1 MDLFRYFVRFLYKI
15 RWYLVIMPMISLII
29 AWFMT
34 RNMERIYDTNT
45 TIYTG
50 MITGYNIEGGTGSA
64 GGNSQT
70 NITNLMLIITTDNTI
85 HEVSLR
91 LFARCMMYGNPN
103 KDNNYISA
111 EHFRQLNASV
121 PADVKALINHSNEAQ
136 TYANL
141 KAYEKPSQDNFL
153 FGLTNYHPYFGINS
167 ITSRL
172 KVLQL
177 QKSDIIDIGYSANDA
192 GIAYNTLDILNDVF
206 SKQYQQLRYG
216 ETSNVIKF
224 FEREVARLY
233 RILTSAEDDLIRY
246 NVSKRVINYGEQTK
260 QVAAM
265 DAQQQNFR
273 NDQLMNY
280 TTAKALLDY
289 LERQL
294 GNRAQ
299 IIRSNKEFTNQVR
312 DISRIQSRISNL
324 KLMSSEGGGNNNESQ
339 EELAKAQRD
348 LQRATGRVTQL
359 TKDIEAATF
368 STETGVKA
376 QDMLGRWLEQLL
388 LLEKTKAEMTATD
401 IMKNELDRQYLY
413 FAPIGATL
421 ERKSRHI
428 GFIEGNY
435 MEMLR
440 ALNSA
445 RMRQRNLQMS
455 TATLRVLNP
464 PMFPLNA
471 QPTNRMMVLL
481 GAFMLTF
488 ILVTLYFLIIEMLDR
503 TLRDRMRS
511 ERITNIPVM
520 GCFPKESNLR
530 YRRFNKTIA
539 DMAMKQLSK
548 ALLPNF
554 KEGQQNVLNLLSTD
568 SGNGKSYI
576 AQELENYWI
585 SIGLQVRRLTYDE
598 DFLAEDSKF
607 ILAKDIKDLCPDI
620 LPEEI
625 AIIEYPNLDD
635 YSISPALLNMGTI
648 NMMVTRANRTWKDVD
663 QKALNEVQAMLDE
676 EHKNTLFMYLTEATR
691 YAVEEFVGQLP
702 PYEQTHVQH
711 VCKGKRR
718 KSVITLSPVFA
729 CNLRVCLCGIQHVCH
744 HLRDASTGCRYI
756 IAL

>member
-1 MDLFRYFVRFLYKI
+1 M
-15 RWYLVIMPMISLII
+15 S
-29 AWFMT
+29 T
-34 RNMERIYDTNT
+34 RNMPRVYDTNT

-50 MITGYNIEGGTGSA
+50 MITGYNIEGGTGTA

-91 LFARCMMYGNPN
+91 LFARCMMYGNQN

-111 EHFRQLNASV
+111 EHFRQLNATV
-121 PADVKALINHSNEAQ
+121 PPDVKALINHNSEAA

-153 FGLTNYHPYFGINS
+153 FGLLNFHPYFGINN

-172 KVLQL
+172 KVMQL
-177 QKSDIIDIGYSANDA
+177 NRSDIIDIGYSANDA
-192 GIAYNTLDILNDVF
+192 GIAYNTLDILNEVF
-206 SKQYQQLRYG
+206 ARQYQMLRFG
-216 ETSNVIKF
+216 ETNNVIKF

-233 RILTSAEDDLIRY
+233 RVLSNAEDDLIRY
-246 NVSKRVINYGEQTK
+246 NVSKRIINYGEQTK
-260 QVAAM
+260 QLTVLEM
-265 DAQQQNFR
+265 QQQNFR

-280 TTAKALLDY
+280 TTAKALMDY

-299 IIRSNKEFTNQVR
+299 IIRSNREFTSRVR
-312 DISRIQSRISNL
+312 DISRLQSRISNL
-324 KLMSSEGGGNNNESQ
+324 RLMNSEGGTNNHDSQ
-339 EELAKAQRD
+339 EELQRAERD
-348 LQRATGRVTQL
+348 LQVATGRVTEL
-359 TKDIEAATF
+359 TRDIEASTF

-376 QDMLGRWLEQLL
+376 NDMLGKWLEQLL

-401 IMKNELDRQYLY
+401 IMKNNLEQQYLFY
-413 FAPIGATL
+413 APIGATID
-421 ERKSRHI
+421 RKDRHI
-428 GFIEGNY
+428 AFIEGNY
-435 MEMLR
+435 MEMLK
-440 ALNSA
+440 ALNAA

-471 QPTNRMMVLL
+471 QPTNRMMILL

-488 ILVTLYFLIIEMLDR
+488 VLTALYFLVIEMLDR
-503 TLRDRMRS
+503 TLRDRLRS
-511 ERITNIPVM
+511 ERITDIRVM

-530 YRRFNKTIA
+530 YRRFNKTIE
-539 DMAMKQLSK
+539 DMALKQLSK
-548 ALLPNF
+548 AMLPHF
-554 KEGQQNVLNLLSTD
+554 REGQQNVLNLLSTD

-585 SIGLQVRRLTYDE
+585 SLGLQVRRLTYDE

-607 ILAKDIKDLCPDI
+607 ILAKDITDLCPDI

-648 NMMVTRANRTWKDVD
+648 NLMVTRANRTWKDID
-663 QKALNEVQAMLDE
+663 QKALKEVQAMLDE
-676 EHKNTLFMYLTEATR
+676 EHQNSIYMYLTEASR

-702 PYEQTHVQH
+702 PYTKFKNFVY
-711 VCKGKRR
+711 R
-718 KSVITLSPVFA
+718 LSQLGLTA
-729 CNLRVCLCGIQHVCH
+729 TENEH
-744 HLRDASTGCRYI
+744 AK
-756 IAL
+756 

>member
-1 MDLFRYFVRFLYKI
+1 MDLFRYIVRFLYKI
-15 RWYLVIMPMISLII
+15 RWYLVILPLIALI
-29 AWFMT
+29 VAWFMT
-34 RNMERIYDTNT
+34 RHMERLYDTNT

-50 MITGYNIEGGTGSA
+50 MITGYNLEGGTGAA

-91 LFARCMMYGNPN
+91 LFGRCMMYGNVN

-111 EHFRQLNASV
+111 EHFRQLSASV
-121 PADVKALINHSNEAQ
+121 PADVKALINHNSEAQ

-153 FGLTNYHPYFGINS
+153 FGLLNYHPYFGINN
-167 ITSRL
+167 ITAKL

-177 QKSDIIDIGYSANDA
+177 EKSDIIDIAYSSNDA
-192 GIAYNTLDILNDVF
+192 GIAYNTLDILNEVF
-206 SKQYQQLRYG
+206 ARQYQQIRFG
-216 ETSNVIKF
+216 ETGTVIKF
-224 FEREVARLY
+224 FEREVAKLY
-233 RILTSAEDDLIRY
+233 RALSNAEDDLIRY
-246 NVSKRVINYGEQTK
+246 NISKKIINYEEQTK
-260 QVAAM
+260 QLTGLE
-265 DAQQQNFR
+265 AQQQNFR

-299 IIRSNKEFTNQVR
+299 IIRSNQEFTNRVR
-312 DISRIQSRISNL
+312 DISRLQSRISNL
-324 KLMSSEGGGNNNESQ
+324 RLMSSEGGGMDSESQ
-339 EELAKAQRD
+339 EELAKAQRE
-348 LQRATGRVTQL
+348 LQTAESRVTDL
-359 TKDIEAATF
+359 TKDIEASTY

-376 QDMLGRWLEQLL
+376 NDMLTRWLEQLL

-401 IMKNELDRQYLY
+401 IMKNNLDRQYLFY
-413 FAPIGATL
+413 APIGATL
-421 ERKSRHI
+421 DRKARHI

-455 TATLRVLNP
+455 TATLRTLNP

-471 QPTNRMMVLL
+471 QPTNRIMILL

-488 ILVTLYFLIIEMLDR
+488 MLTALWFFLVELLDR

-511 ERITNIPVM
+511 ERITKIPVM
-520 GCFPKESNLR
+520 GCYPKESNLR
-530 YRRFNKTIA
+530 YRRFNKTVA
-539 DMAMKQLSK
+539 DMALKQLSK
-548 ALLPNF
+548 ALLPHF
-554 KEGQQNVLNLLSTD
+554 KEGQQNVLNLISTD
-568 SGNGKSYI
+568 SSNGKSYL

-598 DFLAEDSKF
+598 DFLAEDSRF
-607 ILAKDIKDLCPDI
+607 ILAKGIKDLCPDI
-620 LPEEI
+620 LPDEI
-625 AIIEYPNLDD
+625 AIIEYPNLNDN
-635 YSISPALLNMGTI
+635 SISPALLNMGTV
-648 NMMVTRANRTWKDVD
+648 NLMVTRANRTWKDVD
-663 QKALNEVQAMLDE
+663 QKALKEVTALLDE
-676 EHKNTLFMYLTEATR
+676 EHKDSLFMYLTEASR

-702 PYEQTHVQH
+702 PYTRFNNFVYRMSQLGLTAVENEHA
-711 VCKGKRR
+711 K
-718 KSVITLSPVFA
+718 
-729 CNLRVCLCGIQHVCH
+729 
-744 HLRDASTGCRYI
+744 
-756 IAL
+756 

>member
-15 RWYLVIMPMISLII
+15 RWYLVILPMIALIV

-50 MITGYNIEGGTGSA
+50 MLTGYNIEGGTGSA

-85 HEVSLR
+85 HEVALR

-121 PADVKALINHSNEAQ
+121 PADVKGLINHNNESA

-141 KAYEKPSQDNFL
+141 KAYEKPSQDNYL
-153 FGLTNYHPYFGINS
+153 FGLLNYHPYFGIDN

-177 QKSDIIDIGYSANDA
+177 ERSDIIDIGYSANDA
-192 GIAYNTLDILNDVF
+192 GIAFNTLDILNDVF
-206 SKQYQQLRYG
+206 ARQYQQLRYG

-246 NVSKRVINYGEQTK
+246 NISKRIINYGEQTK
-260 QVAAM
+260 QLTVLE
-265 DAQQQNFR
+265 AQQQNFR

-280 TTAKALLDY
+280 TTSKALLDY

-299 IIRSNKEFTNQVR
+299 VIRSNKEFTSQVR

-359 TKDIEAATF
+359 TRDIEAATF

-401 IMKNELDRQYLY
+401 IMKENLERQYFFY
-413 FAPIGATL
+413 APIGATL
-421 ERKSRHI
+421 DRKARHI

-440 ALNSA
+440 SLNTA
-445 RMRQRNLQMS
+445 RMRQRNLQMT

-471 QPTNRMMVLL
+471 QPTNRLMVLL

-488 ILVTLYFLIIEMLDR
+488 ILTTLYFLIIELLDR

-511 ERITNIPVM
+511 ERITNIPVL
-520 GCFPKESNLR
+520 GCFPQESNLR

-620 LPEEI
+620 LPDEI

-676 EHKNTLFMYLTEATR
+676 EHKNSLYMYLTEASR

-702 PYEQTHVQH
+702 PYTKFNNFVYRMSQLGLTATENEH
-711 VCKGKRR
+711 
-718 KSVITLSPVFA
+718 
-729 CNLRVCLCGIQHVCH
+729 
-744 HLRDASTGCRYI
+744 
-756 IAL
+756 AL

>member
-1 MDLFRYFVRFLYKI
+1 
-15 RWYLVIMPMISLII
+15 
-29 AWFMT
+29 
-34 RNMERIYDTNT
+34 MEHIYDTNT

-50 MITGYNIEGGTGSA
+50 MITGYNLEGTTGSV

-70 NITNLMLIITTDNTI
+70 NITNLMLIVTTDNTI
-85 HEVSLR
+85 HEVALR

-111 EHFRQLNASV
+111 EHFRQLNATV
-121 PADVKALINHSNEAQ
+121 PPEVKALINRNSEDQ

-141 KAYEKPSQDNFL
+141 KAYEKPTQNNYI
-153 FGLTNYHPYFGINS
+153 FGLLNYHQYFGIDN

-177 QKSDIIDIGYSANDA
+177 DQSDIIDIGYSANDA
-192 GIAYNTLDILNDVF
+192 GIAFNTLDILNKVF
-206 SKQYQQLRYG
+206 ARQYQQLRFG
-216 ETSNVIKF
+216 ETNNVIRF
-224 FEREVARLY
+224 FEKEVARLY
-233 RILTSAEDDLIRY
+233 KVLSNAEDDLIRY
-246 NVSKRVINYGEQTK
+246 NISKKIINYEEQTK
-260 QVAAM
+260 ALTGLE
-265 DAQQQNFR
+265 AQQQNFR

-280 TTAKALLDY
+280 TTSKALLDY

-299 IIRSNKEFTNQVR
+299 VIRSNREFTNQVR

-324 KLMSSEGGGNNNESQ
+324 RIMSSEGGGQNNESQ

-348 LQRATGRVTQL
+348 LQKATGRVTQL
-359 TKDIEAATF
+359 TKDIEASTF

-376 QDMLGRWLEQLL
+376 NDMLERWLEQLL
-388 LLEKTKAEMTATD
+388 LMEKTKAEMTATD
-401 IMKNELDRQYLY
+401 IMKENLERQYLFY
-413 FAPIGATL
+413 APIGATI
-421 ERKSRHI
+421 ERKVRHI

-435 MEMLR
+435 MEMLK
-440 ALNSA
+440 ALNAA

-471 QPTNRMMVLL
+471 QPTNRIMILL
-481 GAFMLTF
+481 GSLLLTFMLTA
-488 ILVTLYFLIIEMLDR
+488 LWFLIIEMLDR

-511 ERITNIPVM
+511 ERITQIPVM

-548 ALLPNF
+548 SLLPHF
-554 KEGQQNVLNLLSTD
+554 KEGQQNVLNLISTD
-568 SGNGKSYI
+568 SGNGKSYL

-585 SIGLQVRRLTYDE
+585 SIGLEVRRLTYDE

-607 ILAKDIKDLCPDI
+607 ILAKGIKDLCPDI
-620 LPEEI
+620 LPNEI
-625 AIIEYPNLDD
+625 AIIEYPNMDD
-635 YSISPALLNMGTI
+635 NSISPALLNMGTI
-648 NMMVTRANRTWKDVD
+648 NLMVTRANRTWKDVD
-663 QKALNEVQAMLDE
+663 QKALKELQSMLDD
-676 EHKNTLFMYLTEATR
+676 EHKNSLFMYLTEASR

-702 PYEQTHVQH
+702 PYTRFNNFVYRISQLGLTATENEH
-711 VCKGKRR
+711 
-718 KSVITLSPVFA
+718 SL
-729 CNLRVCLCGIQHVCH
+729 
-744 HLRDASTGCRYI
+744 
-756 IAL
+756 

>member
-15 RWYLVIMPMISLII
+15 RWYLVILPMIALII
-29 AWFMT
+29 AWFST

-50 MITGYNIEGGTGSA
+50 MITGYNIEGGTGAA

-85 HEVSLR
+85 HEVALR

-111 EHFRQLNASV
+111 EHFRQLNATV
-121 PADVKALINHSNEAQ
+121 PADVKALINHNNESA

-153 FGLTNYHPYFGINS
+153 FGLLNYHPYFGMDN

-177 QKSDIIDIGYSANDA
+177 DRSDIIDIGYSANDA
-192 GIAYNTLDILNDVF
+192 GIAYNTLDILNEVF
-206 SKQYQQLRYG
+206 ARQYQQLRYG

-224 FEREVARLY
+224 FEKEVARLY
-233 RILTSAEDDLIRY
+233 RILTNAEDDLIRY
-246 NVSKRVINYGEQTK
+246 NVSKRIINYTEQTK
-260 QVAAM
+260 QVASLE
-265 DAQQQNFR
+265 AQQQNFR

-299 IIRSNKEFTNQVR
+299 VIRSNQEFTRQVR

-324 KLMSSEGGGNNNESQ
+324 RLMSSEGGANNESQ

-348 LQRATGRVTQL
+348 LQRATGRVNQL
-359 TKDIEAATF
+359 TKDIEASTF

-401 IMKNELDRQYLY
+401 IMKNDLDRQYLFY
-413 FAPIGATL
+413 APIGATL
-421 ERKSRHI
+421 DRKARHI

-440 ALNSA
+440 ALNTA

-471 QPTNRMMVLL
+471 QPTNRLMVLL
-481 GAFMLTF
+481 GAFLLTF
-488 ILVTLYFLIIEMLDR
+488 VLTTLYFLVIEMLDR

-511 ERITNIPVM
+511 ERITKVPVM

-539 DMAMKQLSK
+539 DMSLKQLSK

-554 KEGQQNVLNLLSTD
+554 KEGQQNVLNLISTD
-568 SGNGKSYI
+568 SGNGKSYL

-598 DFLAEDSKF
+598 DFLSEDSRF

-648 NMMVTRANRTWKDVD
+648 NLMVTRANRTWKDVD
-663 QKALNEVQAMLDE
+663 QKALNELMAMLDD
-676 EHKNTLFMYLTEATR
+676 EHKKTLYMYLTEASR

-702 PYEQTHVQH
+702 PYTKFNNFVYRMSQLGLTATENEH
-711 VCKGKRR
+711 
-718 KSVITLSPVFA
+718 
-729 CNLRVCLCGIQHVCH
+729 
-744 HLRDASTGCRYI
+744 
-756 IAL
+756 AL

>member
-1 MDLFRYFVRFLYKI
+1 MDLFRYLVRFLYKI
-15 RWYLVIMPMISLII
+15 RWYLVILPLIALI
-29 AWFMT
+29 VAWFLT
-34 RNMERIYDTNT
+34 RHMERIYDTNT

-50 MITGYNIEGGTGSA
+50 MITGYNLEGGYGA

-85 HEVSLR
+85 HEVALR

-111 EHFRQLNASV
+111 EHYRQLFAQV
-121 PADVKALINHSNEAQ
+121 PPDVKALINHNSEAQ

-141 KAYEKPSQDNFL
+141 KAYEKPSQDNYL
-153 FGLTNYHPYFGINS
+153 FGILNYHTWFGINN
-167 ITSRL
+167 ITARL

-177 QKSDIIDIGYSANDA
+177 ENSDIIDIGYSANDA
-192 GIAYNTLDILNDVF
+192 GIAYNTLDILNEVF
-206 SKQYQQLRYG
+206 ARQYQQIRFG
-216 ETSNVIKF
+216 ETNNVIKF

-233 RILTSAEDDLIRY
+233 KILTNAEDDLIRY
-246 NVSKRVINYGEQTK
+246 NISKRIINYEEQTK
-260 QVAAM
+260 QLTVLE
-265 DAQQQNFR
+265 AQQQNFR

-299 IIRSNKEFTNQVR
+299 VIRANKEFTSQVR

-324 KLMSSEGGGNNNESQ
+324 RLMSSEGGAQNNESQ
-339 EELAKAQRD
+339 EELARAQRD
-348 LQRATGRVTQL
+348 LQQATGRVTQL
-359 TKDIEAATF
+359 TRDIEANTY

-376 QDMLGRWLEQLL
+376 SDMLGRWLEQLL

-401 IMKNELDRQYLY
+401 IMKKNLDDQYFFY
-413 FAPIGATL
+413 APIGATL
-421 ERKSRHI
+421 DRKARHI
-428 GFIEGNY
+428 SFIEANY
-435 MEMLR
+435 IEMLK
-440 ALNSA
+440 ALNAA
-445 RMRQRNLQMS
+445 RLRQKNLQMS

-471 QPTNRMMVLL
+471 QPTNRMMILL

-488 ILVTLYFLIIEMLDR
+488 MLTALWFLIIELLDR

-511 ERITNIPVM
+511 ERITKVPVM

-548 ALLPNF
+548 ALLPHF

-568 SGNGKSYI
+568 SGNGKSYL
-576 AQELENYWI
+576 AQELENFWI

-607 ILAKDIKDLCPDI
+607 ILAQNIKDLCPDI
-620 LPEEI
+620 LPDEI

-635 YSISPALLNMGTI
+635 NSISPALLNMGTV
-648 NMMVTRANRTWKDVD
+648 NLMVTRANRTWKDVD
-663 QKALNEVQAMLDE
+663 QKALKEVQAMLDE
-676 EHKNTLFMYLTEATR
+676 EHKDSLFMYLTEASR

-702 PYEQTHVQH
+702 PYTKFNNFVYRMSQLGLTAVENEHT
-711 VCKGKRR
+711 K
-718 KSVITLSPVFA
+718 
-729 CNLRVCLCGIQHVCH
+729 
-744 HLRDASTGCRYI
+744 
-756 IAL
+756 

>member
-1 MDLFRYFVRFLYKI
+1 MDLFRYLVRFLYKI
-15 RWYLVIMPMISLII
+15 RWYLVILPMIALIV
-29 AWFMT
+29 AWFST
-34 RNMERIYDTNT
+34 RNMERIYDSNT

-50 MITGYNIEGGTGSA
+50 MITAYNIEGGVGTA
-64 GGNSQT
+64 GGNAQT
-70 NITNLMLIITTDNTI
+70 NITNLILIITTDNTI
-85 HEVSLR
+85 HEVALR
-91 LFARCMMYGNPN
+91 LFGRCMMYGNPN

-111 EHFRQLNASV
+111 EHFRQLNAAV
-121 PADVKALINHSNEAQ
+121 PADVKALINHNSESA

-141 KAYEKPSQDNFL
+141 KAYEKPSQDNYL
-153 FGLTNYHPYFGINS
+153 FGILNYHPYFGINS

-177 QKSDIIDIGYSANDA
+177 SGSDIIDISYSANDA
-192 GIAYNTLDILNDVF
+192 GIAYNTLDILNEVF
-206 SKQYQQLRYG
+206 ARQYQQLRYG
-216 ETSNVIKF
+216 ETNNVIKF

-233 RILTSAEDDLIRY
+233 RILTNAEDDLIRY
-246 NVSKRVINYGEQTK
+246 NISKRIINYGEQTK
-260 QVAAM
+260 QLTVLE
-265 DAQQQNFR
+265 AQQQNFR

-280 TTAKALLDY
+280 TTSKALMDY

-299 IIRSNKEFTNQVR
+299 VIRSNKEFTSRVR

-324 KLMSSEGGGNNNESQ
+324 KLMSSEGGGNNNEAQ

-348 LQRATGRVTQL
+348 LQAATGRVTQL
-359 TKDIEAATF
+359 TKDIEASTY

-376 QDMLGRWLEQLL
+376 QDMLERWLEQLL
-388 LLEKTKAEMTATD
+388 ILEKTKAEMTATD
-401 IMKNELDRQYLY
+401 IMKDNLDKQYLFY
-413 FAPIGATL
+413 APIGATL
-421 ERKSRHI
+421 DRKARHI
-428 GFIEGNY
+428 GFTEGNY
-435 MEMLR
+435 MEMLK

-445 RMRQRNLQMS
+445 RLRQKNLQMS

-488 ILVTLYFLIIEMLDR
+488 MLTALYFLIIELLDR

-511 ERITNIPVM
+511 ERITKVPVM

-530 YRRFNKTIA
+530 YRRYNKTIA

-548 ALLPNF
+548 ALLPHF
-554 KEGQQNVLNLLSTD
+554 QEGQQNVLNLISTD
-568 SGNGKSYI
+568 SGNGRSYL

-607 ILAKDIKDLCPDI
+607 ILARGIKDLCPDI
-620 LPEEI
+620 LPDEI

-635 YSISPALLNMGTI
+635 YSIAPALLNMGTV
-648 NMMVTRANRTWKDVD
+648 NLMVTRANRTWKDVD

-676 EHKNTLFMYLTEATR
+676 EHKNSLFMYLTEASR

-702 PYEQTHVQH
+702 PYTKFNNFVYRLSQLGLTATENEH
-711 VCKGKRR
+711 GK
-718 KSVITLSPVFA
+718 
-729 CNLRVCLCGIQHVCH
+729 
-744 HLRDASTGCRYI
+744 
-756 IAL
+756 